1 TGFNPRPQVLH
12 HLIGLQH
19 IGTDLVAP
27 ADIGFGRVHRLD
39 LGFARLQLALVK
51 AGAQHREGMR
61 PVLVLRSFALTLNH
75 DAARHVG
82 DADRA
87 VGLVDVLPAGAGGAV
102 GVDAQVLVVD
112 LDLDLLVDDRVDPD
126 GGKAGVPPRVRIE
139 RRYADQAVDAAL
151 GFEPAIGVDAA
162 DLDRRRFDPGALAGT
177 LFEPLDLV

>member
-1 TGFNPRPQVLH
+1 QEAVDVPVEHRTGIAGFDPGAQVFD
-12 HLIGLQH
+12 HLIGLQDVRP
-19 IGTDLVAP
+19 DLVTP
-27 ADIGFGRVHRLD
+27 ADIGLGRVHRLD
-39 LGFARLQLALVK
+39 LGLARLQFALIK
-51 AGAQHREGMR
+51 PGAQHRECVR
-61 PVLVLRSFALTLNH
+61 PVLVLGPFTLALND

-87 VGLVDVLPAGAGGAV
+87 VGLVDVLPASAGGAI

-162 DLDRRRFDPGALAGT
+162 DLDRRR
-177 LFEPLDLV
+177 